1 MAVFYD
7 ITKLPAFH
15 NAVITIGTFDG
26 VHLGHR
32 AILGEL
38 KRLAA
43 ERHGESVVLTFEPHP
58 RKLLF
63 PDQPLKLLTPLSK
76 KVSLIMEAG
85 IQHVV
90 VIPFTKEFANLSA
103 TEYIEQFLVKNF
115 HPDCIIIGYDHK
127 FGHDRTGD
135 ISLLK
140 QYAGKCHYHVD
151 EIPAQLI
158 DAAAV
163 SSTKIRKA
171 LNDGRVAEAT
181 HMLGRPYSVEGTV
194 IAGAQRGRTIG
205 YPTANI
211 RPSDPEQLVPAN
223 GVYAVRVRHNETWLN
238 GMLNIGF
245 NPTVTTEKI
254 RHIEV
259 NLFDFNADIYNETL
273 EVAFISRLRDEKKF
287 GSLDELKQALHNDKE
302 TATQILTP
310 NP

>member
-26 VHLGHR
+26 VHQGHR
-32 AILGEL
+32 AILEEL

-43 ERHGESVVLTFEPHP
+43 ERNGESVVLTFEPHP

-63 PDQPLKLLTPLSK
+63 PQQSLKLLTPLAK
-76 KVSLIMEAG
+76 KVALIHEAG

-90 VIPFTKEFANLSA
+90 VIPFTKEFANLNA

-140 QYAGKCHYHVD
+140 QYAGKFHYHVD

-171 LNDGRVAEAT
+171 LNDGHVAEAT
-181 HMLGRPYSVEGTV
+181 HMLGRPYTIEGTV

-211 RPSDPEQLVPAN
+211 KPADPEQLIPAN
-223 GVYAVRVRHNETWLN
+223 GVYAVRVRHKDVWLN

-245 NPTVTTEKI
+245 NPTVTDEKV

-259 NLFDFNADIYNETL
+259 NLFDFDADIYNETL
-273 EVAFISRLRDEKKF
+273 EVAFISKLRDEKKF
-287 GSLDELKQALHNDKE
+287 GSLDELKSALHNDK
-302 TATQILTP
+302 TNALFQLAR
-310 NP
+310 

>member
-15 NAVITIGTFDG
+15 NPVITIGTFDG

-32 AILGEL
+32 AILEEL
-38 KRLAA
+38 KRLAT
-43 ERHGESVVLTFEPHP
+43 ERNGESVVLTFEPHP

-63 PDQPLKLLTPLSK
+63 PDQPLKLLTPLSQ
-76 KVSLIMEAG
+76 KVALIQEAG

-103 TEYIEQFLVKNF
+103 PEYIEQFLVKNF

-135 ISLLK
+135 IALLK
-140 QYAGKCHYHVD
+140 QYAGAYHYHVD

-171 LNDGRVAEAT
+171 LNDGHAAEAT
-181 HMLGRPYSVEGTV
+181 HMLGRPYSIEGTV

-211 RPSDPEQLVPAN
+211 RPADAEQLIPAN
-223 GVYAVRVRHNETWLN
+223 GVYAVRVRHHGSWLN

-245 NPTVTTEKI
+245 NPTVTTEKV

-259 NLFDFNADIYNETL
+259 NLFDFDADIYGETL
-273 EVAFISRLRDEKKF
+273 EIAFISRLRDEKKF
-287 GSLDELKQALHNDKE
+287 GSLDELKTALHHDKEQALF
-302 TATQILTP
+302 QLTMD
-310 NP
+310 N